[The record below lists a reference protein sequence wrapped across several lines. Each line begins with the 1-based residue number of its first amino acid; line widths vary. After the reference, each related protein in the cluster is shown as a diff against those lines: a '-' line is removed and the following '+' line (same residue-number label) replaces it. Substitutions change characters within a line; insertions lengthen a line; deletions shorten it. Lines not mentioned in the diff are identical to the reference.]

1 MNTKRLKNLWKY
13 DCACFLLLFRYT
25 WLRFFEKERKRF
37 DWQSFFLFVFVLEK
51 RNCLWSAH
59 TSSGV
64 QHFKVFPIL
73 WGKYKQCH
81 QKRFVRN
88 ARLKKSILLY
98 CFYVCST
105 LENFQ
110 LLCTVEFP
118 IRVTSTACD
127 VDIRIPRIE
136 TRKCA
141 WAIQQKINTNTY
153 TNHTKNY
160 HTKLLLLKAVVKS
173 VLTLC
178 ASEDL
183 LFAQLPFVTQSCL
196 DSWNKRNSFE

>member
-13 DCACFLLLFRYT
+13 DFACFFAVVSLHLITFLFI
-25 WLRFFEKERKRF
+25 FEKERKSF

-64 QHFKVFPIL
+64 QYFKVFPIL
-73 WGKYKQCH
+73 WGKCKQCH

-88 ARLKKSILLY
+88 ARLNKSILLY

-110 LLCTVEFP
+110 LLCTLEFP
-118 IRVTSTACD
+118 IRITSTACD
-127 VDIRIPRIE
+127 VDIRITRIE

-141 WAIQQKINTNTY
+141 WAKQQKNI
-153 TNHTKNY
+153 HKNLY
-160 HTKLLLLKAVVKS
+160 KSHKKLSYEIVV
-173 VLTLC
+173 
-178 ASEDL
+178 
-183 LFAQLPFVTQSCL
+183 AQSSC
-196 DSWNKRNSFE
+196 